1 MTEPQAPEA
10 AKPTG
15 RFTLYLVRGI
25 IVLMGLFVLV
35 SVGMALLTRA
45 GGPTQDQL
53 HAMLAA
59 ADKYD
64 VRIKRDTYG
73 VPHIFGPRDADVA
86 FGLGFAHSEDDF
98 TTIQETALTSRGQL
112 AAVTGKHGAVT
123 DYIARLLQVRETVDA
138 GYDKLSADVRQV
150 VEAYA
155 DGVNYYAA
163 LHTAQAAPGMLPLTG
178 KDVVAGF
185 VFKTPFF
192 YGLDGTLAKLNAPV
206 DGPNKKLPVG
216 SNGIA
221 IAPSRSADGATRLL
235 VNSHQPYT
243 GVVAWYEA
251 VLDSGEG
258 WHVAGGFFPGSPF
271 MLHGHNA
278 HLGWANTVNKP
289 DLIDVY
295 RLTLNPAD
303 PNQYRLDGQ
312 WKAFQVTDAAL
323 KVKVFG
329 PITIT
334 VHKPVLR
341 SDFGPVMKTARG
353 AFAIRYAGMGEVR
366 QVEQYYRL
374 DKARDLAEWRAAM
387 GLQALPSINYIY
399 ADEKGNIGYV
409 YNAQF
414 PNRKAGVDWSGV
426 LPGDRSDLIW
436 QGYLPFSQTPQIW
449 NPKSGYV
456 FNSNNTPFEATG
468 AGDNLKA
475 AAFPASMGI
484 QTDMTNRALRV
495 EETFGADP
503 KITADTFAAYK
514 FDVAYSKRSK
524 VAALIAEL
532 VALDPQGYADFAHAQ
547 QILRAWDL
555 KADVHSR
562 GAALAILTAQPVLT
576 AREKGKPTDPRAA
589 LTASIKTLKTHFKR
603 IDPEWGEVNRIRR
616 GHDVDLA
623 IDGGPDTYRAVY
635 GKPQENGTL
644 TAVAGDTFIM
654 FVTWDAHGQLSSQ
667 SIHQFGSAT
676 SVPDSPHYADQTKMF
691 AAMKLKPVWFT
702 ADQLKGHIEEDYKP
716 KDRAPKQ

>member
-138 GYDKLSADVRQV
+138 GYDKLPADVRQV

-399 ADEKGNIGYV
+399 AD
-409 YNAQF
+409 
-414 PNRKAGVDWSGV
+414 
-426 LPGDRSDLIW
+426 
-436 QGYLPFSQTPQIW
+436 
-449 NPKSGYV
+449 
-456 FNSNNTPFEATG
+456 
-468 AGDNLKA
+468 
-475 AAFPASMGI
+475 
-484 QTDMTNRALRV
+484 
-495 EETFGADP
+495 
-503 KITADTFAAYK
+503 
-514 FDVAYSKRSK
+514 
-524 VAALIAEL
+524 
-532 VALDPQGYADFAHAQ
+532 
-547 QILRAWDL
+547 
-555 KADVHSR
+555 
-562 GAALAILTAQPVLT
+562 
-576 AREKGKPTDPRAA
+576 
-589 LTASIKTLKTHFKR
+589 
-603 IDPEWGEVNRIRR
+603 
-616 GHDVDLA
+616 
-623 IDGGPDTYRAVY
+623 
-635 GKPQENGTL
+635 
-644 TAVAGDTFIM
+644 
-654 FVTWDAHGQLSSQ
+654 
-667 SIHQFGSAT
+667 
-676 SVPDSPHYADQTKMF
+676 
-691 AAMKLKPVWFT
+691 
-702 ADQLKGHIEEDYKP
+702 
-716 KDRAPKQ
+716 

>member
-25 IVLMGLFVLV
+25 IVLMGLFVVV

-112 AAVTGKHGAVT
+112 AAITGKHGAVT

-312 WKAFQVTDAAL
+312 WKAFQVRDAAL

-468 AGDNLKA
+468 AGDNLKP